1 MVNENH
7 NLDNT
12 VTMYLDYIR
21 ENQRVYR
28 YIVENSSENERTLS
42 NLVERQYYN
51 NRNRI
56 RRSISYDRN
65 NRYSSNNIRPRE
77 WNNTNIT
84 QPQQTFTSFLPQ
96 NFLSPV
102 SITPTATSSCQRS
115 TF

>member
-21 ENQRVYR
+21 ENQRLYR

-65 NRYSSNNIRPRE
+65 NRYSSNFRNFFSI
-77 WNNTNIT
+77 
-84 QPQQTFTSFLPQ
+84 FTHFFNYFILY
-96 NFLSPV
+96 L
-102 SITPTATSSCQRS
+102 R
-115 TF
+115 